1 MTRRLSIVTVCM
13 NRREHLLH
21 SAQQVAA
28 WPHHQEHLIV
38 DWSSAIPIDRRDLPA
53 DSRLRLLRVEGERG
67 WNLARAYN
75 FACAQAQGDC
85 LFKLDADCWPEPQLH
100 PLQWLHA
107 GPVCQMGSGPDGR
120 LGQWVLDRDLFE
132 RVGGFNELMQG
143 YGFDDK
149 DLKARLIA
157 HGQVQPQPLPL
168 EALGVLRH
176 SVLLRA
182 EPGKAVAG
190 VGAVQRAQALKRTS
204 SLANRLVAAAC
215 PWSASRPRSRYRQD
229 AATGHWQLEP
239 GSAPQLPD
247 AVRREWLRLRRD
259 TFWSELLWVPAPL
272 VRQLPPRL
280 LPVATGEGFAI
291 RPWLWLLWGWQRLSW
306 APLLCL
312 LACFR
317 NTASGLRRSWQG
329 VRRSLRQGLAVGCRW
344 LLDAPLVWLLPA
356 RLQELG
362 LKARVDA
369 ALRLGQPV
377 ELIWADLQQLLRQ
390 HGSEAV
396 LHRLLFRR
404 GYRPRRPADQVAL
417 FEAMAADVA
426 VPEVLRAYAR
436 ISLAYRSL
444 KDTNRPLAQALIPA
458 LNAQVQA
465 LLSDP
470 DSLRCQR
477 SNRRNRF
484 KLLVSSLTALMHLQL
499 LVGEQSGLQAS
510 ADQLLALLEPHPWLG
525 LPADVAFRLL
535 TNTCRC
541 LGMAALL
548 AWRLQNRDRLQA
560 ILLLLDALQREA
572 WADRHRHSAAQ
583 ENHRAYVAQM
593 RWRVAALLEPVAER
607 GVLQQE
613 NPGLAVGLW
622 ALNVTTPALERRLE
636 ALLS

>member
-1 MTRRLSIVTVCM
+1 
-13 NRREHLLH
+13 
-21 SAQQVAA
+21 
-28 WPHHQEHLIV
+28 
-38 DWSSAIPIDRRDLPA
+38 
-53 DSRLRLLRVEGERG
+53 
-67 WNLARAYN
+67 
-75 FACAQAQGDC
+75 
-85 LFKLDADCWPEPQLH
+85 
-100 PLQWLHA
+100 
-107 GPVCQMGSGPDGR
+107 
-120 LGQWVLDRDLFE
+120 
-132 RVGGFNELMQG
+132 
-143 YGFDDK
+143 
-149 DLKARLIA
+149 
-157 HGQVQPQPLPL
+157 
-168 EALGVLRH
+168 
-176 SVLLRA
+176 
-182 EPGKAVAG
+182 
-190 VGAVQRAQALKRTS
+190 
-204 SLANRLVAAAC
+204 
-215 PWSASRPRSRYRQD
+215 
-229 AATGHWQLEP
+229 
-239 GSAPQLPD
+239 
-247 AVRREWLRLRRD
+247 LRRD